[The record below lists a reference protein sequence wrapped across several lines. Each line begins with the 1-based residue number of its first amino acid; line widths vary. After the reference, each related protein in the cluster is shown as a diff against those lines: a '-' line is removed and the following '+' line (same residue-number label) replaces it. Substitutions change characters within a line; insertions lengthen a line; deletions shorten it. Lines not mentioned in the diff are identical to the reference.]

1 MRGADQKQG
10 MMFSYVS
17 LEARIPEDHP
27 LRAMREM
34 TDAAL
39 KKLSRRFS
47 RMYAKTGRPSIAPEK
62 LLRALLLQI
71 LYTIRSERQLV
82 EQLDYN
88 LLFRWFVGLEMDESV
103 WNATTFT
110 KNRDRLL
117 KGDIA
122 QAFLAAVVDQAR
134 DHGLLSADHFTVD
147 GTLIEAWAGHKSF
160 RPKDGSD
167 DDDEAGNFHGQ
178 RRSNQTHESKTDPD
192 SRLYRKGNSQGAS
205 LCYMGHALSEN
216 RNGIVVRAGVS
227 VASGYAERDT
237 ALELLDATERSE
249 RCTLG
254 ADKGYDTRDF
264 VDNLRERGVTPH
276 VAQNTSGRS
285 SRIDGR
291 TTRHD
296 GYEISQRKRKQ
307 IEQVFGWGKVVGGL
321 RKMKHRG
328 RERVDWVFTFSI
340 AVYNLVRMRTLCA
353 T

>member
-1 MRGADQKQG
+1 
-10 MMFSYVS
+10 
-17 LEARIPEDHP
+17 
-27 LRAMREM
+27 
-34 TDAAL
+34 
-39 KKLSRRFS
+39 
-47 RMYAKTGRPSIAPEK
+47 
-62 LLRALLLQI
+62 
-71 LYTIRSERQLV
+71 
-82 EQLDYN
+82 
-88 LLFRWFVGLEMDESV
+88 
-103 WNATTFT
+103 
-110 KNRDRLL
+110 
-117 KGDIA
+117 
-122 QAFLAAVVDQAR
+122 
-134 DHGLLSADHFTVD
+134 
-147 GTLIEAWAGHKSF
+147 
-160 RPKDGSD
+160 
-167 DDDEAGNFHGQ
+167 
-178 RRSNQTHESKTDPD
+178 
-192 SRLYRKGNSQGAS
+192 
-205 LCYMGHALSEN
+205 
-216 RNGIVVRAGVS
+216 